1 VTRRVEEDGRRV
13 GELSERR
20 QIDVE
25 HPVNPMKLEQ
35 MTEALE
41 QAAAQLGIKVR
52 YETMTGD
59 SAGAGGLCKLRGEW
73 TVIMDRKS
81 APSDRAALLLDALV
95 GFDFESVFL
104 PPQVREALT
113 ERRAATRPP
122 EVPAPT

>member
-1 VTRRVEEDGRRV
+1 
-13 GELSERR
+13 
-20 QIDVE
+20 
-25 HPVNPMKLEQ
+25 MKLEQ

-41 QAAAQLGIKVR
+41 QAASQLGIKVR

-73 TVIMDRKS
+73 TVIMDRRS

-104 PPQVREALT
+104 PPQVREALV
-113 ERRAATRPP
+113 ERKAAMRAPDA
-122 EVPAPT
+122 PAST

>member
-1 VTRRVEEDGRRV
+1 
-13 GELSERR
+13 
-20 QIDVE
+20 
-25 HPVNPMKLEQ
+25 

>member
-1 VTRRVEEDGRRV
+1 
-13 GELSERR
+13 
-20 QIDVE
+20 
-25 HPVNPMKLEQ
+25 MKLEQ

-41 QAAAQLGIKVR
+41 QAASQLGIKVR

-81 APSDRAALLLDALV
+81 APSDRAALLIDALA

-104 PPQVREALT
+104 PPQVREALA
-113 ERRAATRPP
+113 ERRAVTHPP
-122 EVPAPT
+122 EAPA